1 MPVSPDTVPA
11 VSAGSAPLAE
21 RRSGCPICGSAN
33 VRPYC
38 EKDGAAYYACRDCR
52 VLYQAQAPDRE
63 AMLGYADG
71 EYDGGLYQEYVDA
84 HEMKIAHFRARMA
97 RMRPHLALGSGGPG
111 SGGAGPRQ
119 LLDVG
124 CACGYFLEVAV
135 EEGFDVHG
143 LEFSP
148 NAIAAARPDI
158 RAKILN
164 ARVDDLGAQHDARYD
179 VITAFDILEHLDKP
193 LEFLAQARR
202 LLRPGGSL
210 VISTPDADHWLRPL
224 MASRWPMLQ
233 PMQHLTLFSHRGLRL
248 ALEGAG
254 FSSIELD
261 TAYKVISY
269 EYLVNQ
275 LRTLN
280 PWLFSALRAMTRL
293 APAGPM
299 NRYRRV
305 NIGEVMAMARR
316 QD

>member
-1 MPVSPDTVPA
+1 MPPSPDTVPA
-11 VSAGSAPLAE
+11 VSARPGPYAE
-21 RRSGCPICGSAN
+21 RHAGCPICGSAR

-38 EKDGAAYYACRDCR
+38 EKDGARYSACRDCQ
-52 VLYQAQAPDRE
+52 VLFQAQAPDRD
-63 AMLGYADG
+63 AMLGYADN
-71 EYDGGLYQEYVDA
+71 EYADGGLYQEYVDA
-84 HEMKIAHFRARMA
+84 RAMKIAHFRARMEW
-97 RMRPHLALGSGGPG
+97 MRPHLGQG

-135 EEGFDVHG
+135 DEGFEVQG

-164 ARVDDLGAQHDARYD
+164 ARVDSLDAHHEARYD
-179 VITAFDILEHLDKP
+179 VITAFDIIEHLDKP
-193 LEFLAQARR
+193 LEFLASARR
-202 LLRPGGSL
+202 LLRPGGHL

-233 PMQHLTLFSHRGLRL
+233 PMQHLTLFSHRSLRL

-254 FSSIELD
+254 FSSITLD

-280 PWLFSALRAMTRL
+280 PWLFSGLRALTRL
-293 APAGPM
+293 APSGPM
-299 NRYRRV
+299 TRYRRV
-305 NIGEVMAMARR
+305 NIGEVMAIARR

>member
-1 MPVSPDTVPA
+1 MPPSPDTVPA
-11 VSAGSAPLAE
+11 VSARPAPRAE
-21 RRSGCPICGSAN
+21 MRSRCPICGSAR

-38 EKDGAAYYACRDCR
+38 EKDGAAYHACRDCR
-52 VLYQAQAPDRE
+52 VLFQAHAPDRD
-63 AMLGYADG
+63 AMLGYADS

-84 HEMKIAHFRARMA
+84 HAMKIAHFRARMA
-97 RMRPHLALGSGGPG
+97 WMRPHLGLGSGAPG
-111 SGGAGPRQ
+111 SGGAEPRR

-135 EEGFDVHG
+135 DEGFEVQG

-164 ARVDDLGAQHDARYD
+164 ARVDSLDAHHDARYD

-202 LLRPGGSL
+202 LLRPGGHL
-210 VISTPDADHWLRPL
+210 VISTPDADHWLRPI

-233 PMQHLTLFSHRGLRL
+233 PMQHLTLFSHRSLRL
-248 ALEGAG
+248 ALERAG
-254 FSSIELD
+254 FSSIALD

-280 PWLFSALRAMTRL
+280 PWLFSVLRATTRL
-293 APAGPM
+293 APSGPM
-299 NRYRRV
+299 TRYRRV
-305 NIGEVMAMARR
+305 NIGEVMAIAAR